1 MSCRNEK
8 MINGGIIMPKKLFH
22 VDLNKKMDQ
31 QDHPGHN
38 RWHPD
43 IPAAFSVDPG
53 ESFRMECLDWTDGQ
67 VGNNDD
73 PSDIKYANLNRVHV
87 LSGPVH
93 VNGVEPGDLLVVDIL
108 DIGAFPEHEWG
119 FNGMF
124 DKTNGGSFLVDHY
137 PDAQKSIW
145 DFNGVYATSRH
156 VPGVE
161 FAGVI
166 HPGLIGVAPS
176 QEMLDEW
183 NRREKKLVEQDP
195 DREPPFAYLRDTD
208 QVVAGTLKGKDFDKV
223 AKEGARTVPPR
234 ENGGNCDIKNLSRGS
249 RVYFPVHVDGAKLSI
264 GDLHFSQG
272 DGEIT
277 FCGGI
282 EMPGWVDLRVNV
294 IKGGMDKYQIKKN
307 PAFKPSPLLPNY
319 NDYIVFEGI
328 SVDEFSGEQTYL
340 NANTAYRNACLNAIE
355 FLKTRGFTGE
365 QAFMLLG
372 SAPVQVTVAGIVDVP
387 NSCCTIALPREI
399 FKGDIMP
406 KLDPE
411 D

>member
-1 MSCRNEK
+1 
-8 MINGGIIMPKKLFH
+8 MPKKLFH

-119 FNGMF
+119 FNGIF
-124 DKTNGGSFLVDHY
+124 DKKNGGSFLVDHY

-183 NRREKKLVEQDP
+183 NRREKKLVEQNP
-195 DREPPFAYLRDTD
+195 DREPPFAYLPDTD

-282 EMPGWVDLRVNV
+282 EMPDWVDLRVNV

-307 PAFKPSPLLPNY
+307 PAFKPISLLPNY

-372 SAPVQVTVAGIVDVP
+372 SAPVQGTVAGIVDVP

>member
-1 MSCRNEK
+1 MQKRKNDKWGNYHAEE
-8 MINGGIIMPKKLFH
+8 IISRRFKQ
-22 VDLNKKMDQ
+22 KMDQ

-119 FNGMF
+119 FNGIF
-124 DKTNGGSFLVDHY
+124 DKKNGGSFLVDHY

-195 DREPPFAYLRDTD
+195 DREPPFAYLPDTD

-372 SAPVQVTVAGIVDVP
+372 SAPVQGTVAGIVDVP

>member
-1 MSCRNEK
+1 
-8 MINGGIIMPKKLFH
+8 MPKKLFH

-119 FNGMF
+119 FNGIF
-124 DKTNGGSFLVDHY
+124 DKKNGGSFLVDHY

-183 NRREKKLVEQDP
+183 NRREKKLVEQNP
-195 DREPPFAYLRDTD
+195 DREPPFAYLPDTD

-282 EMPGWVDLRVNV
+282 EMPDWVDLRVNV

-372 SAPVQVTVAGIVDVP
+372 SAPVQGTVAGIVDVP

>member
-1 MSCRNEK
+1 